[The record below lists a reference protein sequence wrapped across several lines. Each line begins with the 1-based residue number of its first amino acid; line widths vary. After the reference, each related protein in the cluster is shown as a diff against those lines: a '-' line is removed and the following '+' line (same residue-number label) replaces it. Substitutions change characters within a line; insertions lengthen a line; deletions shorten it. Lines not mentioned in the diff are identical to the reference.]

1 MQHQRV
7 LRSHRK
13 NQDLKR
19 SLSAKSSTKQYLC
32 RYCFIQFDS
41 NEEQIEHVETEH
53 FDKILEPNVKI
64 DQEKTAN
71 NVKRVFQ
78 NNEVSK
84 SIISIGGCV
93 TIKLTDH
100 ILDVCALRPKQV
112 GPIILYVSFSN
123 IG

>member
-7 LRSHRK
+7 HRK